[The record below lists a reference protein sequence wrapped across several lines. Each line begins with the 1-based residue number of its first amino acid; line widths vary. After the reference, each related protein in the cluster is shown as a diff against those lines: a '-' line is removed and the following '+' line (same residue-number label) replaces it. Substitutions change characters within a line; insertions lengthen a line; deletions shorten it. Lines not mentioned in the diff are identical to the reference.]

1 MQIASLMGQP
11 QKWLQLVHEI
21 ANCMMQWGREAK
33 GVPCALR
40 SQIPYNIFSVH
51 EHLLQWNLKGHCFP
65 RGRGTQDFPAAA
77 SPEPPQASQTQATSR
92 RHPWRDYS
100 LFIWLHAQYLS
111 TVMQNP
117 WVELDEQLLQRVST
131 ASFGL
136 IIHLGYRVQK
146 HSTVGV
152 ATLRTYSFT
161 AELPLLEA

>member
-1 MQIASLMGQP
+1 
-11 QKWLQLVHEI
+11 
-21 ANCMMQWGREAK
+21 
-33 GVPCALR
+33 
-40 SQIPYNIFSVH
+40 
-51 EHLLQWNLKGHCFP
+51 
-65 RGRGTQDFPAAA
+65 
-77 SPEPPQASQTQATSR
+77 
-92 RHPWRDYS
+92 
-100 LFIWLHAQYLS
+100 
-111 TVMQNP
+111 MQNP